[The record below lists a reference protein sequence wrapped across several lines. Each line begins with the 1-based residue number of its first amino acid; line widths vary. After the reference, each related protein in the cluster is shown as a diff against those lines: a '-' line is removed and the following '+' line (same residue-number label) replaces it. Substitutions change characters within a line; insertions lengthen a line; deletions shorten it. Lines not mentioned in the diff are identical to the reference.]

1 MAPYC
6 KVWVSGGPPGEN
18 VKMVESVAAISQK
31 YGLQNGLPVGLP
43 ANIFL
48 FSMFAKEFIL
58 IMMKSDEVQLVQ

>member
-1 MAPYC
+1 M
-6 KVWVSGGPPGEN
+6 SGGPPGEN